1 MRGFPFF
8 SGSRWPWPVSVPSQ
22 QKQKRILKSRY
33 RVTSIIP
40 RWSKSL
46 YFALLCLDNLTRTP
60 KEGKMPL
67 EKGHLFLL
75 LSLIEVL
82 LEVNVVQ
89 FSADTHSGT
98 KDSAWHVHVT
108 VLDVDWYSG
117 LPGNMFWSSLI
128 SLITQYEASLCGM
141 WLKLTRA
148 SETTGTFL
156 GGNIRTFLFLSQ
168 SLQQTSWRIVSFSD
182 IGQFLSQTIFEKRRP
197 K

>member
-8 SGSRWPWPVSVPSQ
+8 SGSRWRWPVSITSQ

-46 YFALLCLDNLTRTP
+46 YFALLCLDSRTRTP

-75 LSLIEVL
+75 LSLIKVL

-98 KDSAWHVHVT
+98 KDSAWHVHMT
-108 VLDVDWYSG
+108 VLDVGWYSG
-117 LPGNMFWSSLI
+117 LPGNMFWSP
-128 SLITQYEASLCGM
+128 LITLITHCEASLCGM
-141 WLKLTRA
+141 WLKLYSSLRNHWYFPGGKYQNIFIFISITPANFMENSLFQWYRA
-148 SETTGTFL
+148 ISVTN
-156 GGNIRTFLFLSQ
+156 NI
-168 SLQQTSWRIVSFSD
+168 W
-182 IGQFLSQTIFEKRRP
+182 KAMA
-197 K
+197 